1 MCHCRQ
7 SCDYQK
13 RTRER
18 ANKNNRLW
26 TKNNRKK
33 KRLADKIY
41 KRHRRV
47 KRSKSM
53 SKWLTKE
60 HKQEIKDYY
69 QVAQMLTEVTNI
81 QYHVDH
87 IIPIMHD
94 KVCGLHVPWNL
105 QILTEQ
111 DNRTKSN
118 KFDGTQENNSW
129 K

>member
-1 MCHCRQ
+1 
-7 SCDYQK
+7 
-13 RTRER
+13 
-18 ANKNNRLW
+18 
-26 TKNNRKK
+26 
-33 KRLADKIY
+33 
-41 KRHRRV
+41 
-47 KRSKSM
+47 M